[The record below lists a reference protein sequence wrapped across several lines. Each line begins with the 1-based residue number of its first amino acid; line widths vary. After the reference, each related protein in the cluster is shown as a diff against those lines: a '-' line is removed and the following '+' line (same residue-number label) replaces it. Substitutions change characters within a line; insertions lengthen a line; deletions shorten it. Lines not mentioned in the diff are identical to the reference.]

1 MKFKI
6 NHIEYETEET
16 NIKLIEFLK
25 NNKLSFINNN
35 LLKVEIENNEQLQNI
50 KDVIIEDGMSLL
62 TISDKIIDKLN
73 SEIQTISKQVQQDEF
88 KLSETCYNVLLC
100 DSDIYE
106 ESLKLYSNCG
116 FDDIINIKFASMIEF
131 VERANEMLIKKTN
144 ELDGISQKTIVY
156 SKLNI
161 INYNNTLNTK
171 ILSDYDI
178 ATILIN
184 NYYKKICNIEK
195 NINIIYIT
203 NSLYKHLN
211 NTINETRVNQTVLF
225 NNVKLIETENK
236 CQLSF

>member
-88 KLSETCYNVLLC
+88 
-100 DSDIYE
+100 
-106 ESLKLYSNCG
+106 
-116 FDDIINIKFASMIEF
+116 
-131 VERANEMLIKKTN
+131 
-144 ELDGISQKTIVY
+144 
-156 SKLNI
+156 
-161 INYNNTLNTK
+161 
-171 ILSDYDI
+171 
-178 ATILIN
+178 
-184 NYYKKICNIEK
+184 
-195 NINIIYIT
+195 
-203 NSLYKHLN
+203 
-211 NTINETRVNQTVLF
+211 
-225 NNVKLIETENK
+225 
-236 CQLSF
+236 